1 MITYA
6 TQGRALIAELKRRPH
21 TYMDMLRHGISISP
35 WKRIKE
41 CLAENEQVVKAQDAK
56 GRTTWRVTKAAQ

>member
-1 MITYA
+1 MSIYA
-6 TQGRALIAELKRRPH
+6 TQGRALISHLKRRPH
-21 TYMDMLRHGISISP
+21 TYMEMLAHGLSISP

-41 CLAENEQVVKAQDAK
+41 CLADNECIVKAQDAK